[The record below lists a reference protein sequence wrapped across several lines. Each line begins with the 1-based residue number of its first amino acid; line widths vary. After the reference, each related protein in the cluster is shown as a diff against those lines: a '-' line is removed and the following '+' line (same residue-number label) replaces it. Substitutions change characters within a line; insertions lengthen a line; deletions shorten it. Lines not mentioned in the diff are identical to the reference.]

1 MQRYVLRGF
10 ENELIEELE
19 SNGVACIVGIPGI
32 GKTTTS
38 KFIAVKM
45 NEEGFIPILLTSS
58 NFVEIESYGRD
69 VFDKDM
75 LDVFRDENGREHELY
90 KIPIQPFSGIDENLA
105 KKMAL
110 AIVKVVNTCVDESK
124 LSEKPKEFLKGVCKK
139 LGISDR
145 YLENRSQNLLKIGK
159 IGVEVVSSVI
169 LGVGIVSLAK
179 MIKEE
184 FEELKLKA
192 RVVVII
198 DDLAEIYDSSLL
210 TFVDWLRK
218 SGASVLLVRRVNLE
232 KEFLEFSREMDEFKA
247 RFVNELLT
255 GSREIHFLKE
265 KQIFPVLTPDFETFR
280 EIMKANNVKDGIEEL
295 YEISGGLPTLA
306 ILMHQMGVS
315 YEDVEKARREYHS
328 IDRIKE
334 KGDPVEMAKSTLN
347 TIISGARVVY
357 EKMTKENFAFVALFV
372 QNVAYEELK
381 KFCEREEIR
390 EIAKDNGYKLFPNLD
405 RFRWIAEIYEEEL
418 EEGKRKFYLLSE
430 NWRHMRLFL
439 DVLCN
444 RDEYIRNEVRIVR
457 EVLLDI
463 MTKEAEKTYGML
475 WYALEH
481 VEWFNSNGV
490 HKLKEALFWGRDAL
504 CSMPARG
511 FKFVEIVKDLWR
523 KVKHDDEITL
533 YASDYAWQLVE
544 FGKLMTSNAEKYKKF
559 VELAEKLMKDETDDD
574 AVLCYRAMTYSS
586 IASGLYRFGLEYG
599 YYLKKAKEIIKK
611 IKSKSMVNVASRY
624 VHINKAVIKEKPI
637 ENLEKAKDY
646 LKEIEKEGLSEEM
659 KRYLKPLGGE
669 PEKKLR
675 DQLEEWHRTIYFE
688 LGRAYKDEDGLD
700 EAKGN
705 FEKALDHSKNV
716 DDKLAIQSYLGRI
729 SVIED
734 YKFKWNV
741 KGKDVTFKDLWETCK
756 ENLIGLTSED
766 IACGCAEYLVSEIVS
781 GKEKIEEE
789 ELKYVKLDPDTFSLL
804 NGIACL
810 FGLIDKREAVKELK
824 NLELRKFELKIAS
837 ANAEGRYHEVLAL
850 EKIKDYVKEL
860 YDFSIDPSKRRDYE
874 IRKMIE
880 IEIWRERS
888 KVWQITFYSTQAL
901 ARIMMFYIVKDLEYA
916 KKLAEQESS
925 EYFKLPNRLFKELAK
940 SIEKEIRGDD
950 AKEDVKKAFVK
961 LFYLH
966 V

>member
-1 MQRYVLRGF
+1 
-10 ENELIEELE
+10 
-19 SNGVACIVGIPGI
+19 
-32 GKTTTS
+32 
-38 KFIAVKM
+38 
-45 NEEGFIPILLTSS
+45 
-58 NFVEIESYGRD
+58 
-69 VFDKDM
+69 
-75 LDVFRDENGREHELY
+75 
-90 KIPIQPFSGIDENLA
+90 
-105 KKMAL
+105 MAL
-110 AIVKVVNTCVDESK
+110 AIVKVVNACVDESK
-124 LSEKPKEFLKGVCKK
+124 LSKKPKEFLKGVCKK

-159 IGVEVVSSVI
+159 ISVEVGVEVVSSII

-179 MIKEE
+179 MIIGE

-232 KEFLEFSREMDEFKA
+232 KEFLEFSREMEEFKA

-280 EIMKANNVKDGIEEL
+280 EIMKANNVKDGIEKL

-334 KGDPVEMAKSTLN
+334 KGNPVEMAKSTLN

-372 QNVAYEELK
+372 QDVAYEELK
-381 KFCEREEIR
+381 KFCDREEIK

-405 RFRWIAEIYEEEL
+405 RFRWIAETYEEEL
-418 EEGKRKFYLLSE
+418 EEGKRKFYLLNE

-444 RDEYIRNEVRIVR
+444 KDECIRNEVRVVR

-481 VEWFNSNGV
+481 VEWLKSNGV
-490 HKLKEALFWGRDAL
+490 YKLKEALDWGGDAL
-504 CSMPARG
+504 HSMPARG
-511 FKFVEIVKDLWR
+511 FEFVEIVKDLWN
-523 KVKHDDEITL
+523 KIEHDDEITL
-533 YASDYAWQLVE
+533 YASTYAWQLVE
-544 FGKLMTSNAEKYKKF
+544 FGKGMTSTSDAESYLAF
-559 VELAEKLMKDETDDD
+559 VELAEKLMEDQTDDD
-574 AVLCYRAMTYSS
+574 VVLCKRAKTYSS
-586 IASGLYRFGLEYG
+586 IASGLHEFGLKYDK
-599 YYLKKAKEIIKK
+599 YFLKKAEEMIKK
-611 IKSKSMVNVASRY
+611 IKSKSMLNVASLDL
-624 VHINKAVIKEKPI
+624 HIDKAVIKEKPI
-637 ENLEKAKDY
+637 ENLEKAKDC

-659 KRYLKPLGGE
+659 KRYLKPFGGE
-669 PEKKLR
+669 PEKKFK
-675 DQLEEWHRTIYFE
+675 DQLKEWRKKIYFE
-688 LGRAYKDEDGLD
+688 LGKAYKDEDGLD
-700 EAKGN
+700 EAKRY
-705 FEKALDHSKNV
+705 FKKALDYSERV
-716 DDKLAIQSYLGRI
+716 EDKLAIQSYLGRI
-729 SVIED
+729 SVIKD

-741 KGKDVTFKDLWETCK
+741 EGKDVTFKDLWETCK
-756 ENLIGLTSED
+756 ENLIKLTPEK
-766 IACGCAEYLVSEIVS
+766 IAGICAEYLVSEIVS
-781 GKEKIEEE
+781 GEKIEEE
-789 ELKYVKLDPDTFSLL
+789 ELKYVKLYPDVFSLL

-810 FGLIDKREAVKELK
+810 FRLIDKRKAVKELK
-824 NLELRKFELKIAS
+824 NLELRIFELKIAL
-837 ANAEGRYHEVLAL
+837 ANAEGRYHEALAL

-860 YDFSIDPSKRRDYE
+860 YDFSVDPSKRDYE
-874 IRKMIE
+874 IRKRIE
-880 IEIWRERS
+880 IG
-888 KVWQITFYSTQAL
+888 KLQVWQMTFDSWQAL
-901 ARIMMFYIVKDLEYA
+901 ARVMMFYIVKDLEYA
-916 KKLAEQESS
+916 KKLAEFVSS
-925 EYFKLPNRLFKELAK
+925 KSSKLPNRLFKELAEA
-940 SIEKEIRGDD
+940 IEREMKGDD

-961 LFYLH
+961 LFYYH